1 VTSRIGE
8 AFSGAGR
15 PLLVACLVAGDP
27 SEEVS
32 LELMREAES
41 CGADIIEL
49 VMPHSDPVADGP
61 VMQKAMQRAL
71 HAGTTPG
78 TLFTLVREFRARS
91 GTPVLVLTYAN
102 IVVQRGIESFYRDA
116 AAAGADGIAVA
127 DAPLEEADP
136 FCRAARE
143 SGIDPVLFVSQTTSG
158 ERLKKIAAKA
168 GGFLYL
174 VAVLGVTGAREK
186 IDPRVIGILQAV
198 KAVSTLPVVPGFGIG
213 TAGQV
218 REMVRAGADGVIA
231 GSAIVRE
238 VERTLGDPKGTR
250 EAVGAKVRELAL
262 ALR

>member
-102 IVVQRGIESFYRDA
+102 IVVQRGISRST
-116 AAAGADGIAVA
+116 GMQR
-127 DAPLEEADP
+127 L
-136 FCRAARE
+136 
-143 SGIDPVLFVSQTTSG
+143 PVQTGSRSPTRPSRRQTPSA
-158 ERLKKIAAKA
+158 ERLANRGSTRSSSSARR
-168 GGFLYL
+168 L
-174 VAVLGVTGAREK
+174 LGNGSR
-186 IDPRVIGILQAV
+186 RLQP
-198 KAVSTLPVVPGFGIG
+198 KP
-213 TAGQV
+213 
-218 REMVRAGADGVIA
+218 A
-231 GSAIVRE
+231 GSSTSSRCSA
-238 VERTLGDPKGTR
+238 
-250 EAVGAKVRELAL
+250 
-262 ALR
+262 